1 MRALLFVSGILWASC
16 SGAAGLLV
24 IASHQVPDTAISLKQ
39 LADIYALKKKYWSN
53 KILIVPINREAG
65 SDERDNFSERVFKMP
80 TLELSEYWNK
90 LRFEGKQ
97 PPLIQISDPAVIA
110 FVRNMPGAIGYIND
124 DQQPA
129 GVKVLLR
136 LP

>member
-24 IASHQVPDTAISLKQ
+24 IVSPQVPDTAISLKQ
-39 LADIYALKKKYWSN
+39 LADIYALKKIYWSN
-53 KILIVPINREAG
+53 KTLIVPINREAG
-65 SDERDNFSERVFKMP
+65 SDECDNFSERVFKMP

>member
-24 IASHQVPDTAISLKQ
+24 IVSPQVPDTAISLKQ
-39 LADIYALKKKYWSN
+39 LADIYALKKIYWSN
-53 KILIVPINREAG
+53 KTLIVPINREAG

>member
-1 MRALLFVSGILWASC
+1 MRALWFVSGILWASC
-16 SGAAGLLV
+16 SGAAGFLV
-24 IASHQVPDTAISLKQ
+24 IASPQVPDTAISLKQ
-39 LADIYALKKKYWSN
+39 LADIYVLKKIYWSN
-53 KILIVPINREAG
+53 KTPIVPINREAG
-65 SDERDNFSERVFKMP
+65 SDERDNFSERVFKMS

-90 LRFEGKQ
+90 LRFEGKR
-97 PPLIQISDPAVIA
+97 PPLTQISDIAVIA

-124 DQQPA
+124 DQHPA